1 LHNQQRLSPA
11 DAGLLALEAR
21 RGMPLH
27 AGAVLLFDGPAPS
40 LEELSERVRARLAW
54 LPRYR
59 SLVAEVPLR
68 QGRPIWVADPDFAL
82 EHHVRGAALP
92 AAAGEAELAA
102 LTGDLLG
109 RPLERTR
116 PLWELW
122 LVENVSGGRF
132 ALIAKTHSA
141 LIEGGGD
148 LLALALDGGE
158 PQAAR
163 GVLPPAVPE
172 AAPPPLQLLLETL
185 AQRATSP
192 REALATAHALAGRAR
207 EELRWR
213 DLDLLDRVSGPPRSR
228 LSARPGPG
236 RSFAWVDAGL
246 KGARRA
252 KERLG
257 GTLNDIVLTAVAGA
271 LGRYLR
277 EHGDDTDGLTLRA
290 LMPLAHPGTHGRLLA
305 SYAPLPVGIE
315 DPRRRHAEISRALDG
330 LRASGRARAAAQ
342 MLEADGHAPG
352 AVIARAARLAV
363 GQHAYNLAIA
373 NIPGPQQPMALLGR
387 RLTAFY
393 PALPLLR
400 GQGLSV
406 ALVSYCGRLCFGL
419 LADHDAI
426 TDLDLLAS
434 MLRESLRELPRAPA
448 KRLA

>member
-1 LHNQQRLSPA
+1 
-11 DAGLLALEAR
+11 
-21 RGMPLH
+21 
-27 AGAVLLFDGPAPS
+27 
-40 LEELSERVRARLAW
+40 VRARLAW

-68 QGRPIWVADPDFAL
+68 QGRPIWVADPAFAL
-82 EHHVRGAALP
+82 EDHVRGAELAG
-92 AAAGEAELAA
+92 AAADAELAA
-102 LTGDLLG
+102 LAADLLA

-132 ALIAKTHSA
+132 ALIAKTHAA
-141 LIEGGGD
+141 LIDNGGD

-158 PQAAR
+158 
-163 GVLPPAVPE
+163 LE
-172 AAPPPLQLLLETL
+172 AAGAPRPREPEPAPALLELLLRTL

-192 REALATAHALAGRAR
+192 REALATAHALTGRAR

-213 DLDLLDRVSGPPRSR
+213 ELDLLDRVGGPPRSR
-228 LSARPGPG
+228 LGARPGPG

-277 EHGDDTDGLTLRA
+277 EHGDDTDGLVLRA
-290 LMPLAHPGTHGRLLA
+290 LIPLAHPGTHGRLVA

-330 LRASGRARAAAQ
+330 LRASGHARAAAE
-342 MLEADGHAPG
+342 MLDADEHAPG
-352 AVIARAARLAV
+352 AVIARAARLAA

-373 NIPGPQQPMALLGR
+373 NIPGPQQPLALLGR

-419 LADHDAI
+419 LADDDAI
-426 TDLDLLAS
+426 ADLDELAA
-434 MLRESLRELPRAPA
+434 MLKESLRGLPRAPA